1 MELLKAPGAV
11 GLKVTLIVQDLF
23 WATGAEQPLVSEKGA
38 PGCETLE
45 ITRDAVPVF
54 LRTTDFVEVF
64 PTARFPKFRLVR
76 FKDTA
81 WACRCVAEP
90 KSNKQRLANANGRV
104 KPLISHLCNPA
115 ISLRD
120 APGEIPLVL
129 QSVKGGQNGSWDR
142 KYLAKTTNGGLA
154 VLEHAIGTRPIAFCL
169 SIGESI
175 ACHKP

>member
-23 WATGAEQPLVSEKGA
+23 WASGAEQPLVSEKGA

-76 FKDTA
+76 F
-81 WACRCVAEP
+81 
-90 KSNKQRLANANGRV
+90 NANGRV

-169 SIGESI
+169 SIG
-175 ACHKP
+175 